1 VINHYQQTSKR
12 NARVFD
18 QKSKTAEHLVADIK
32 EEVAVWRAA
41 GVFESCEE

>member
-1 VINHYQQTSKR
+1 MLVSWLIWMER

-18 QKSKTAEHLVADIK
+18 QRSKMAEHLVADIK

-41 GVFESCEE
+41 GCVSVL